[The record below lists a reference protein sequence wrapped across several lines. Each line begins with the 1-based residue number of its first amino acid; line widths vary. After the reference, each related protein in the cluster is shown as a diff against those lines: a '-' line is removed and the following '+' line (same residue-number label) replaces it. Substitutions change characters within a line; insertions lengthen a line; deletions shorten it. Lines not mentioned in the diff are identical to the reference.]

1 MQTIPF
7 YIYYSMFGFQ
17 RVGDFAWAGGDS
29 RSRGFLIGG
38 TAGRTTL
45 AGEGLQH
52 QDGHSQLVATTI
64 PNCRAYDPCYAYELA
79 VIIQD
84 GLRRMVA
91 EQEDIFY
98 YISVMNENYAHP
110 ALPEG
115 AADGI
120 LRGMY
125 PLRTGGKGKLRVQ
138 LLGSGTILRE
148 VLAAADLLQE
158 KFGIPADVWSVTS
171 FSELRRDAL
180 DVRRWNSLHPES
192 ERRSELRRED
202 ARGPAGAVH
211 RGDRLHEDRVG
222 PDPRVGAGP
231 LRGARHRRL
240 RPQRRPR
247 RAALALRGRS
257 QVDRASRRSAR
268 SRTTAA
274 STARPSETRSRS
286 SASIPRSRNPV
297 TL

>member
-1 MQTIPF
+1 
-7 YIYYSMFGFQ
+7 MFGFQ

-38 TAGRTTL
+38 TSGRTTL

-52 QDGHSQLVATTI
+52 QDGHSPLVATTI
-64 PNCRAYDPCYAYELA
+64 PNCRAYDPCYGYELA

-98 YISVMNENYAHP
+98 YIGVMNENYAHP

-125 PLRTGGKGKLRVQ
+125 PLRTGGKGKVRVQ
-138 LLGSGTILRE
+138 LFGSGTILRE

-171 FSELRRDAL
+171 FSELRREAL
-180 DVRRWNSLHPES
+180 DVERWNSLHPES
-192 ERRSELRRED
+192 
-202 ARGPAGAVH
+202 A
-211 RGDRLHEDRVG
+211 
-222 PDPRVGAGP
+222 PRVSYVAKMLADRQGP
-231 LRGARHRRL
+231 FVAATDNMKIVSDQIRQWVPGRYVVLGTDGFGRSDGREALRSHFEVDRKSIAV
-240 RPQRRPR
+240 
-247 RAALALRGRS
+247 AALGALAQDGG
-257 QVDRASRRSAR
+257 VDRKTVGDAIVQLGID
-268 SRTTAA
+268 
-274 STARPSETRSRS
+274 PEK
-286 SASIPRSRNPV
+286 RNPV